1 MEDLLQRIKADRLTA
16 RKAKDTI
23 RATLL
28 TTLVGEAE
36 TALKGKQAAKFDMLK
51 LVKKFQDNCNETL
64 AVKFTEAV
72 KTEVWI
78 LEGYLP
84 EMIEEDELSGFL
96 DIYIENGENNIGKL
110 MGHIKRDFENGT
122 VDMGMASA
130 LIKARIKLT
139 Q

>member
-1 MEDLLQRIKADRLTA
+1 MDLLQRIKADRLTA

-51 LVKKFQDNCNETL
+51 LVKKFQDNCKETL
-64 AVKFTEAV
+64 DVKYTEAV
-72 KTEVWI
+72 RAEIWY

-84 EMIEEDELSGFL
+84 EQLTEGEIK
-96 DIYIENGENNIGKL
+96 DIILYEVNAKTMGTF
-110 MGHIKRDFENGT
+110 MGHMNKNYKGCFDG
-122 VDMGMASA
+122 A
-130 LIKARIKLT
+130 LANKLFKEFG
-139 Q
+139 